1 MNCIEAGCC
10 RIYSTNDKI
19 VDCIVENLPWGQNT
33 IAYSDENVRIME
45 HLASTLRQGTPC
57 ASVTSQ
63 GCGFTSLYEV
73 ESSQDTELIVH
84 DQLNADIRR
93 LYELKV
99 SFADSAKQYFHL
111 PL

>member
-1 MNCIEAGCC
+1 VNCIEAGCC

-57 ASVTSQ
+57 ALVTK
-63 GCGFTSLYEV
+63 
-73 ESSQDTELIVH
+73 D
-84 DQLNADIRR
+84 AD
-93 LYELKV
+93 LQVYMKLKV
-99 SFADSAKQYFHL
+99 VKTL
-111 PL
+111 N